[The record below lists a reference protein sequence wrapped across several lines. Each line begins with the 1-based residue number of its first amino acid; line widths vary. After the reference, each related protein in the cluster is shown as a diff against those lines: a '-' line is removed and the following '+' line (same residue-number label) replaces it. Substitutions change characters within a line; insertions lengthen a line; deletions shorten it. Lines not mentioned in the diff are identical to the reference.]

1 MFLTH
6 AVHVLQQ
13 LDNLSVHILT
23 VLITQVHSIQHDRRL
38 IKLLKFSCANM
49 TGCEHSQQVD
59 VSVLTAVDGVRLQR
73 SHNGALQSR
82 DTIRPI
88 DIGTARAD
96 QFAQLFYICGST
108 FLPSDAMLA
117 RYQLSSC
124 VCLSICLSKVGVVQR
139 WLNLGSNQERRT
151 IARGLQFSDAK
162 DLGESTT
169 SPQRGRQIEVGQVH
183 IGAFPPIS
191 RNISETVQ
199 DRDTGKLIG
208 TQES

>member
-49 TGCEHSQQVD
+49 TDNNGCEHSQQVD

-162 DLGESTT
+162 DLGEIPTT
-169 SPQRGRQIEVGQVH
+169 SPPTGAPNRGGVGSH
-183 IGAFPPIS
+183 RRFS
-191 RNISETVQ
+191 TNIS
-199 DRDTGKLIG
+199 
-208 TQES
+208 